1 MNSNLNTYNTQKTRR
16 NFVAAAA
23 ALLCLGIAGTAVAQN
38 FPTQPIKLVV
48 PFAPGGGNDLLAR
61 ALAPRM
67 AEILGQPVI
76 VDNKPGAGG
85 NLGTDV
91 VAKGPADG
99 HTILIASNQVT
110 INPALGMKTPF
121 QIERDFAPIGMVASV
136 PVILVAGK
144 SQPFENLSDFT
155 SYAKANP
162 GKLSYS
168 SPGNGTPQHLAGEVF
183 ARMTKSSMVHVPY
196 RGTGPAVADVV
207 GGQVQITFGTLA
219 SVMSFIEAGKLKP
232 LGVAGQRK
240 SSLLPTLPTFGEA
253 GLKGYDAELWYC
265 LLAPAKTPQPVVAKL
280 NAALNEALQTP
291 KVAQQLAKQ
300 GFETATSSPE
310 QLKAVIERDL
320 ARWSRV
326 IAEHQIRVEQ

>member
-1 MNSNLNTYNTQKTRR
+1 MNNSHHTSIRR
-16 NFVAAAA
+16 HFAAAAA
-23 ALLCLGIAGTAVAQN
+23 ALLCLAWAGTAGAQN

-76 VDNKPGAGG
+76 VDNRPGAGG

-91 VAKGPADG
+91 VAKGPSDG
-99 HTILIASNQVT
+99 HTILIASNQTT

-121 QIERDFAPIGMVASV
+121 DLERDFAPIGMVASV

-144 SQPFENLSDFT
+144 SEPFNNLEEFT
-155 SYAKANP
+155 AYARANP

-168 SPGNGTPQHLAGEVF
+168 SPGNGTPQHLAGELY
-183 ARMTKSSMVHVPY
+183 ARMTKTTMVHVPY
-196 RGTGPAVADVV
+196 RGTSPAVADVV
-207 GGQVQITFGTLA
+207 GGQVQVTFGTLA
-219 SVMSFIEAGKLKP
+219 SVMSFVEAGKLKP

-240 SSLLPTLPTFGEA
+240 SRLLPNLPTFGES

-265 LLAPAKTPQPVVAKL
+265 LLAPAKTPAPVVAKL
-280 NAALNEALQTP
+280 NAALNEALKTP
-291 KVAQQLAKQ
+291 KVAEQLSRQ
-300 GFETATSSPE
+300 GFETATSTPE
-310 QLKAVIERDL
+310 QLKAVIGRDL
-320 ARWSRV
+320 ARWARV
-326 IAEHQIRVEQ
+326 IAEHHIRVEQ